1 MLEPKT
7 VHERLS
13 RDLMFMQMAELLRLR
28 SSCNRGQ
35 VGALIVRDARI
46 VSTGYNGA
54 PSGAP
59 HCTDVGCDVQH
70 VYVEHKHPDG
80 GYYAEPE
87 EQELG
92 CQRAVHAEAN
102 AIAWAARKGISTEGA
117 TLYSTHAPCLKCAQL
132 IATCGIKVVYYQQ
145 SYRLERLDIL
155 EESGVKVEQ
164 IGWL

>member
-13 RDLMFMQMAELLRLR
+13 RDRMFMQMAELLRLR

-59 HCTDVGCDVQH
+59 HCTDVGCDVH
-70 VYVEHKHPDG
+70 YK
-80 GYYAEPE
+80 YM
-87 EQELG
+87 G